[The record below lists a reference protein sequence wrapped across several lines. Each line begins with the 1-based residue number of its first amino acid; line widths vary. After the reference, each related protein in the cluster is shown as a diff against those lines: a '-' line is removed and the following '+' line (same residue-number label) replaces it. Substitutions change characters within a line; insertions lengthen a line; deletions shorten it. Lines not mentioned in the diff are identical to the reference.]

1 MFKKITSLFL
11 AAVLSCTSVAF
22 ADYGYTEAEKEVKY
36 EEKNN
41 IITKFDDVTF
51 NYPVLLADEYPMMS
65 ISDLATVI
73 GGSVENGKTLVKDNV
88 KITYTENNRLAEYGE
103 GHLMLERTPVNYN
116 GKLYVPVSSL
126 MPTLYYHMEFFRFS
140 EPPVIE
146 ITTGTNYPEVEKV
159 IYAKDFGAVG
169 DGVQD
174 DKQAV
179 IDAINAAVM
188 SGVPTRLEFEK
199 GATYRLSDRMDRGS
213 MIDIRNAKN
222 IEIEGNGCTFLI
234 EKPVNMFVYLR
245 ACENV
250 KIKNIEAYWEEHTST
265 QGVITEVDAEN
276 LTFTVKL
283 QDGYPDLPD
292 IGWTKATGSDIGFGQ
307 LYHKTEDRPKVTK
320 FDTVYINKNYTKTA
334 DREYKIMIPTT
345 RKNVIDCY
353 EVGDRL
359 VIPTRGYAY
368 DIGSVHNGI
377 DNASSAITV
386 FQSKDIVFD
395 GVSIYG
401 SCQLGVSVG
410 LCTGRVTFRNY
421 GMKTRDGNLISA
433 NSDGIHYWRNRA
445 GLVVEDSVFMANLD
459 DHINTK
465 GEDAKVLKRI
475 DNKTFVVDYNC
486 NYMVGDEIVFYDIEG
501 KKIIGTGFLKSVVN
515 EKNTYVLTLDR
526 EIEGV
531 LAAVTDGAT
540 VPTRVY
546 TLGATGAG
554 TIIRNNQFLN
564 SRRHAYIG
572 RSKNSIFEGNEVINC
587 CASGVA
593 AMNEVTADACEGFT
607 PSSFTLK
614 NNYIEGM
621 DGNTNGFYPLE
632 VNSFKS
638 DMYSDA
644 IIDGM
649 LIENNTIKTNNEK
662 HAMLIKATKDLYLLD
677 NTIIYGDKLTGKT
690 LPVAIYNSD
699 IECIDGMRIEGD
711 NSVNT
716 FITIEGCKV
725 SESDIKNIEIPSS
738 HWTKYQI
745 N

>member
-1 MFKKITSLFL
+1 MFKKISSVFLTVMLFCMSTSL
-11 AAVLSCTSVAF
+11 
-22 ADYGYTEAEKEVKY
+22 ADYGYTEVEPEVKY
-36 EEKNN
+36 EQKND
-41 IITKFDDVTF
+41 IVTKFDDTEF

-65 ISDLATVI
+65 VKNLASVI
-73 GGSVENGKTLVKDNV
+73 GASVENGNTLVKDEV
-88 KITYTENNRLAEYGE
+88 KITYTAGNRLAVYGS
-103 GHLMLERTPVNYN
+103 GHLMLERTPVNYE
-116 GKLYVPVSSL
+116 GELYVPVSSVVPAL
-126 MPTLYYHMEFFRFS
+126 CYHMEFFRFS

-146 ITTGTNYPEVEKV
+146 ITTGTNYPEIENV

-213 MIDIRNAKN
+213 MIDIRDAKN

-234 EKPVNMFVYLR
+234 EKPVNMFVYLKG
-245 ACENV
+245 CENV

-265 QGVITEVDAEN
+265 QGTITEVDTEN
-276 LTFTVKL
+276 LTLTVKL
-283 QDGYPDLPD
+283 QEGYPDLPSVE
-292 IGWTKATGSDIGFGQ
+292 WCEETGSNLNFGQ
-307 LYHKTEDRPKVTK
+307 LYYKTEDRPKVTK
-320 FDTVYINKNYTKTA
+320 FDTVYVNKDYTKIGE
-334 DREYKIMIPTT
+334 REYKIAIPTS
-345 RKNVIDCY
+345 RKNVLDCY

-368 DIGSVHNGI
+368 DVGYTHEGLDGASAAISVL
-377 DNASSAITV
+377 
-386 FQSKDIVFD
+386 QSKDIVFD
-395 GVSIYG
+395 GVTIYG

-410 LCTGRVTFRNY
+410 LCTGRVTFKNY

-465 GEDAKVLKRI
+465 GEDACVLKRI
-475 DNKTFVVDYNC
+475 DNKTFAVDYNC
-486 NYMVGDEIVFYDIEG
+486 NYMVGDEIVFYDIVN
-501 KKIIGTGFLKSVVN
+501 KKIVGSGFLKSVVYEN
-515 EKNTYVLTLDR
+515 NAYTLTLDR
-526 EIEGV
+526 EIECV
-531 LAAVTDGAT
+531 LASVTDGAA
-540 VPTRVY
+540 VPTRAY

-554 TIIRNNQFLN
+554 TVIRNNKFLN

-572 RSKNSIFEGNEVINC
+572 RSKNSIFEGNDVINC

-593 AMNEVTADACEGFT
+593 AMNEVTADVCEGFT
-607 PSSFTLK
+607 PSSFTMT
-614 NNYIEGM
+614 NNYIEAM
-621 DGNTNGFYPLE
+621 DGNTKGFYPLE

-649 LIENNTIKTNNEK
+649 LIENNTIKANNEN
-662 HAMLIKATKDLYLLD
+662 HAVVIKATKNLYMLN
-677 NTIIYGDKLTGKT
+677 NTIIYGDKLSGNT
-690 LPVAIYNSD
+690 LPVIIQNSEVEAINGLEFSGTGSSNAVITISGCSVTESD
-699 IECIDGMRIEGD
+699 LENITVPDGMNKYVIE
-711 NSVNT
+711 
-716 FITIEGCKV
+716 
-725 SESDIKNIEIPSS
+725 
-738 HWTKYQI
+738 
-745 N
+745 